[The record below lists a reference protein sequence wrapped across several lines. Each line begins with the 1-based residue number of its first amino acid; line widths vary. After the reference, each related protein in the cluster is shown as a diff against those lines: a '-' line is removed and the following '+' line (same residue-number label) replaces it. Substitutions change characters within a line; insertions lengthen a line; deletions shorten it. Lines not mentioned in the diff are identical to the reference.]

1 MKQDTIESWRKYL
14 NTALLTIIMSMLSV
28 GGIALNN
35 SINKTNEK
43 YDLMDAKFDVMDSRM
58 NGFVIIST
66 LNTERVLLHNDRIS
80 ELETGQHSATMDRIT
95 KTEAYEAVD
104 NLRKYIDKYFERR

>member
-1 MKQDTIESWRKYL
+1 MKKETIESWRKYL
-14 NTALLTIIMSMLSV
+14 NTALLTVIMGMLSF
-28 GGIALNN
+28 GGAAFIKKD
-35 SINKTNEK
+35 NKTNEK

-66 LNTERVLLHNDRIS
+66 LNTERVLLHNDRLA

-95 KTEAYEAVD
+95 QTEAYQAVD
-104 NLRKYIDKYFERR
+104 NLRKYVDKYFERR